1 LPYVVARTLLS
12 GSVGLGDFSDALLRD
27 PATHALAA
35 RVALLGDGTTD
46 ENAVVPQRVEIT
58 LRDGRSL
65 DQRVEAALG
74 SPENPLSGAAQIA
87 KVRACFA
94 GILPDGRAEALM
106 QAIDTLH
113 EAPDAAAALKL
124 Y

>member
-1 LPYVVARTLLS
+1 
-12 GSVGLGDFSDALLRD
+12 LLRD

-58 LRDGRSL
+58 LRDGKIL

-74 SPENPLSGAAQIA
+74 SPENPLPRAAQIA
-87 KVRACFA
+87 KVKACFKD
-94 GILPDGRAEALM
+94 ILPEANAEALIS
-106 QAIDTLH
+106 ALESLH
-113 EAPDAAAALKL
+113 AAPDAAALINRL
-124 Y
+124 LRR